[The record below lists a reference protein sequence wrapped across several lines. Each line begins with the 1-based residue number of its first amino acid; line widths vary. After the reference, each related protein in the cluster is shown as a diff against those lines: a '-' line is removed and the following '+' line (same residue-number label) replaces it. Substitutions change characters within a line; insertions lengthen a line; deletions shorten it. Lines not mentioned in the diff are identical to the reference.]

1 MLEKRQFKSS
11 PYIFF
16 LIVAITAKRIKVS
29 RSLSGCKNTPDI
41 LYIFPSLGHI
51 CPWDSFFS
59 PSFSKAGTYKQ
70 TNSYAWS
77 NYEHFFAVHLV
88 RVAPFVFISVTTQ
101 QSILFTLRHRGTNL
115 GLPQHNGSCRA
126 FTDGLFCS
134 DSTFFISAQKQK
146 KNNNKSPNVT
156 IFPLSSL
163 WLHVR
168 HWGDKHSGTCCCCVK
183 DTLYRLIPLTCA

>member
-1 MLEKRQFKSS
+1 MAVKTHLIFCTFFLLLVTSVHEIFFFLLPFQKQEHISKLILFKSNS
-11 PYIFF
+11 
-16 LIVAITAKRIKVS
+16 
-29 RSLSGCKNTPDI
+29 I
-41 LYIFPSLGHI
+41 L
-51 CPWDSFFS
+51 
-59 PSFSKAGTYKQ
+59 
-70 TNSYAWS
+70 NAWS